1 MPRHIKVEGS
11 PCGIAVEGLLWMKIE
26 CFREKLVC
34 CFRKKVDNITV
45 EYFK

>member
-26 CFREKLVC
+26 CFREKLVSE
-34 CFRKKVDNITV
+34 KKLIT
-45 EYFK
+45 